1 MAPKKVVKYTTE
13 TFSKFV
19 TDSMIKN
26 KDNIPALVELGE
38 LVVTHWQLASFD
50 IPKPEVR
57 QLCDILFEH
66 DLPIN
71 IKLNTVLVS
80 LHF

>member
-19 TDSMIKN
+19 TDSIAKN

-50 IPKPEVR
+50 IPKPAVR

-66 DLPIN
+66 ELPVNIN
-71 IKLNTVLVS
+71 LNTVLVS
-80 LHF
+80 CY